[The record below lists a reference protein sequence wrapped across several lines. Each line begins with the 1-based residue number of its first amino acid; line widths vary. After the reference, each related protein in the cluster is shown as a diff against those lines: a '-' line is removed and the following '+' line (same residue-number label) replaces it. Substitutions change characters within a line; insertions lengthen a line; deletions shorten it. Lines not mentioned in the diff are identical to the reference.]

1 MNLANAVSKIAE
13 LPLILEQHGITP
25 EEVISMQ
32 YNKNAV
38 DDLNILV
45 QLHLKESIKKIG
57 KCNTEHFTSFDGT
70 IWTQYK
76 LDKDGIS
83 FVCCE
88 RESEAIA

>member
-1 MNLANAVSKIAE
+1 MKLANAVSKIAE
-13 LPLILEQHGITP
+13 LPLFLERHGIAP
-25 EEVISMQ
+25 EEVISVQ

-38 DDLNILV
+38 VNLNILV

-57 KCNTEHFTSFDGT
+57 KCNIEHFTSFDGA

-76 LDKDGIS
+76 LDKDSIS

-88 RESEAIA
+88 SEAIA